1 MDALI
6 TIADFTGLYNIAV
19 SPSNDADLAL
29 FITEYQDKYLRLFMG
44 EKMYSEFD
52 PEDNIYKPLIDGS
65 DVFMLNSVWIKFDGL
80 KKMLVPFV
88 YFHFMRENSSK
99 QTPVGLV
106 DANVSNS
113 IAVKPIDECIM
124 AWNNAVKIFNN
135 GVKYC
140 LKNNGTFPN
149 FQGEELG
156 TINHLGI

>member
-65 DVFMLNSVWIKFDGL
+65 GVFMLNSIWVKFDGL

-88 YFHFMRENSSK
+88 YFHFIFF
-99 QTPVGLV
+99 
-106 DANVSNS
+106 S
-113 IAVKPIDECIM
+113 IP
-124 AWNNAVKIFNN
+124 
-135 GVKYC
+135 G
-140 LKNNGTFPN
+140 
-149 FQGEELG
+149 
-156 TINHLGI
+156 NHHG